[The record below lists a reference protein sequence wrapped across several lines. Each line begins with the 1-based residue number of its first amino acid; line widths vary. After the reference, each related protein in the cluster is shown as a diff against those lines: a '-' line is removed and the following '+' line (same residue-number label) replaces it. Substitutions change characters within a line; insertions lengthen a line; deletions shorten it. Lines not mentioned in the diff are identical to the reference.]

1 MQNKKSAFT
10 IAEVMVSLLI
20 ISIAFMVSANFASSY
35 LKSTYERDE
44 QIKAV
49 LNNASMSEE
58 LKAEV
63 VTLPRLYEFSKDKN
77 IKIFAVGEGEIKL
90 KKEGTYTVVSEETNT
105 FSEELKLNHLKLFR
119 IEVGGEMPNTKI
131 TSVVVLK

>member
-20 ISIAFMVSANFASSY
+20 ISIAFMVSANFVSAY
-35 LKSTYERDE
+35 LKNTYERDE
-44 QIKAV
+44 QIKTV
-49 LNNASMSEE
+49 LNNASVSEE

-63 VTLPRLYEFSKDKN
+63 VTLPQLYEFSKDKN

-90 KKEGTYTVVSEETNT
+90 KKDGTYTVLSEETNT

>member
-63 VTLPRLYEFSKDKN
+63 VTLPQLYEFSKDKN